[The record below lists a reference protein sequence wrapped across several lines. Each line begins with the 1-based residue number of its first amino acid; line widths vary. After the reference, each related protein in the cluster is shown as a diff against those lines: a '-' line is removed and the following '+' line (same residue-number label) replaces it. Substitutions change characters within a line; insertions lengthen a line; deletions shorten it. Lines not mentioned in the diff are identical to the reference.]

1 MRFTIFV
8 LFVIF
13 SSLAFAQT
21 TDYKIYRKQN
31 QHPTCTVLDSAI
43 VNDILNELLVLDT
56 NQFTANLDD
65 YYQDLAGSYYQVYL
79 SRRDTALL
87 RNAIASYSKIK
98 VYTDLDYWNLMHI
111 HCMLGECQKG
121 AYYLGL
127 YRAATPLELQTPKEE
142 EISRIQRG
150 CQITSELHVD
160 IQTYEQNGVL
170 KAAAMASHSPN
181 SAYRAYK
188 RRFDYIILNSPTLH
202 TKEQAA
208 ARNKLF
214 GLYPDTLAMKAE
226 YKRLLYLDSALSFNL
241 LTMMSAIDAKGQ
253 WPNKT
258 QFTNEEFFQVASR
271 FFYIDSILT
280 DASFQTHICI
290 GINGVNQ
297 INDQKDLTLLA
308 AFCYEAIFADIEEEL
323 SLIYSVYEKHK
334 NGLELK
340 MKSGEI
346 NRANIEAVR
355 NEMYRLMSQD
365 PVFQSLLLDAYQQN
379 KANLAFVVKPN
390 NAYVFHFIPSVKDN
404 IYGIAFGPI
413 GSEAICNAI
422 KLRRTHGL
430 NIQLIGQG
438 FFIPMN
444 RKEFDFEQILLPL
457 DSIFFS
463 TQNTRSLHNGLL
475 LSTTGTYTD
484 ISNGIVL
491 SAGCS
496 FGRKVN
502 GVAMNLFA
510 NKYYVAN
517 GVELGVQNQAHKV
530 NGLQVGLFNRCV
542 ELNGLQIGLWNVNE
556 KRKLPLI
563 NW

>member
-1 MRFTIFV
+1 MRFTIFI
-8 LFVIF
+8 LFTIF

-31 QHPTCTVLDSAI
+31 QHPTCTVLDSVI
-43 VNDILNELLVLDT
+43 VNNVLNALLVLDT
-56 NQFTANLDD
+56 NQFDTNLDD

-150 CQITSELHVD
+150 CQITSELHID

-188 RRFDYIILNSPTLH
+188 RRFDYIILNTPALH

-208 ARNKLF
+208 ARDKLF

-226 YKRLLYLDSALSFNL
+226 YKRLLYLDSAFSSNL
-241 LTMMSAIDAKGQ
+241 LTTMSAIDAKGEGAS
-253 WPNKT
+253 KT
-258 QFTNEEFFQVASR
+258 QFSEKEFFQVAAR
-271 FFYIDSILT
+271 FFFIDSIFDDST
-280 DASFQTHICI
+280 FQTHICI

-297 INDQKDLTLLA
+297 INDQKDLTQLA
-308 AFCYEAIFADIEEEL
+308 AFCYEAIFSDFDRET
-323 SLIYSVYEKHK
+323 SVIDQVFEIHK
-334 NGLELK
+334 NELEQK
-340 MKSGEI
+340 MKSGES
-346 NRANIEAVR
+346 NKTDLDALR
-355 NEMYRLMSQD
+355 NELYTRMAQD
-365 PVFQSLLLDAYQQN
+365 LVFQKVLLEAYAQN
-379 KANLAFVVKPN
+379 KSNLAFKVKPN
-390 NAYVFHFIPSVKDN
+390 NAYVFRFIPSVKDN
-404 IYGIAFGPI
+404 IYGISLGPI

-422 KLRRTHGL
+422 KLRRTHGI

-438 FFIPMN
+438 FFIPLN
-444 RKEFDFEQILLPL
+444 REEFAFEQILLPL
-457 DSIFFS
+457 DSLFF
-463 TQNTRSLHNGLL
+463 TNQNTRSLHNGLL

-502 GVAMNLFA
+502 GLAINLFA

-517 GVELGVQNQAHKV
+517 GVELGIQNQAHKV
-530 NGLQVGLFNRCV
+530 NGLQLGLFNRCV

>member
-43 VNDILNELLVLDT
+43 VNAVLNELLLLDT
-56 NQFTANLDD
+56 NQFDANLDD

-87 RNAIASYSKIK
+87 RSAIASYSKIK
-98 VYTDLDYWNLMHI
+98 VYTDLDYWNLMHV

-127 YRAATPLELQTPKEE
+127 YMAATPLELQTPKEE
-142 EISRIQRG
+142 EISRIQRK
-150 CQITSELHVD
+150 CQITSELHVE

-188 RRFDYIILNSPTLH
+188 RRFDYIIFNTPALH

-208 ARNKLF
+208 ARDKLF

-226 YKRLLYLDSALSFNL
+226 YKRLLYLDSAFSSNL
-241 LTMMSAIDAKGQ
+241 LTTMSAIDAKGEGAI
-253 WPNKT
+253 KT
-258 QFTNEEFFQVASR
+258 QFSEKEFFELAAR
-271 FFYIDSILT
+271 FFFIDSILADT
-280 DASFQTHICI
+280 SFQTHICI

-297 INDQKDLTLLA
+297 INDQKDLTQLA
-308 AFCYEAIFADIEEEL
+308 AFCYEAIFSDFDREA
-323 SLIYSVYEKHK
+323 SVIDQVFEKHK
-334 NGLELK
+334 NELEQK

-346 NRANIEAVR
+346 NKADIEALR
-355 NEMYRLMSQD
+355 NELYTRMAQD
-365 PVFQSLLLDAYQQN
+365 LVFQKVLLVAFDLN
-379 KANLAFVVKPN
+379 KANLAFKIKPN
-390 NAYVFHFIPSVKDN
+390 NAYGFHLIPSVKDN

-413 GSEAICNAI
+413 GSETICNAI
-422 KLRRTHGL
+422 KLRRTHGI

-457 DSIFFS
+457 DSLFFT

-484 ISNGIVL
+484 FSNGIVL

-502 GVAMNLFA
+502 GLAVNLFA

-517 GVELGVQNQAHKV
+517 GVELGIQNQAHKV
-530 NGLQVGLFNRCV
+530 NGLQLGLFNRCV

>member
-1 MRFTIFV
+1 MRFTIFI
-8 LFVIF
+8 LFTIF

-31 QHPTCTVLDSAI
+31 QHPTCTVLDSVI
-43 VNDILNELLVLDT
+43 VNNVLNALLVLDT
-56 NQFTANLDD
+56 NQFDTNLDD

-188 RRFDYIILNSPTLH
+188 RRFDYIILNTPALH
-202 TKEQAA
+202 TQEQAA
-208 ARNKLF
+208 ARDKLF

-226 YKRLLYLDSALSFNL
+226 YKRLLYLDSAFSSNL
-241 LTMMSAIDAKGQ
+241 LTTMSAIDAKGEGAS
-253 WPNKT
+253 KT
-258 QFTNEEFFQVASR
+258 QFSEKEFFQVAAR
-271 FFYIDSILT
+271 FFFIDSIFDDST
-280 DASFQTHICI
+280 FQTHICI

-297 INDQKDLTLLA
+297 INDQKDLTQLA
-308 AFCYEAIFADIEEEL
+308 AFCYEAIFSDFDRET
-323 SLIYSVYEKHK
+323 SVIDQVFEIHK
-334 NGLELK
+334 NELEQK
-340 MKSGEI
+340 MKSGES
-346 NRANIEAVR
+346 NKTDLDALR
-355 NEMYRLMSQD
+355 NELYTRMAQD
-365 PVFQSLLLDAYQQN
+365 LVFQKVLLEAYAQN
-379 KANLAFVVKPN
+379 KSNLAFKVKPN
-390 NAYVFHFIPSVKDN
+390 NAYVFRFIPSVKDN
-404 IYGIAFGPI
+404 IYGISLGPI

-422 KLRRTHGL
+422 KLRRTHGI

-438 FFIPMN
+438 FFIPLN
-444 RKEFDFEQILLPL
+444 REEFAFEQILLPL
-457 DSIFFS
+457 DSLFF
-463 TQNTRSLHNGLL
+463 TNQNTRSLHNGLL

-502 GVAMNLFA
+502 GLAINLFA

-517 GVELGVQNQAHKV
+517 GVELGIQNQAHKV
-530 NGLQVGLFNRCV
+530 NGLQLGLFNRCV